1 MLSNGRVDA
10 MASLSKRFVLMFV
23 DRTLGGSQLAE
34 RNEPRRTERVQL
46 RADIDFR
53 RPGDH
58 RYRVNIL
65 DFSPEGCRME
75 VPVSV
80 VSGDRIWISLPGI
93 ESIQAE
99 VCWVK
104 EWIVGVEFARPLY
117 PAVFELVRDRMKT
130 AK

>member
-1 MLSNGRVDA
+1 
-10 MASLSKRFVLMFV
+10 
-23 DRTLGGSQLAE
+23 
-34 RNEPRRTERVQL
+34 
-46 RADIDFR
+46 
-53 RPGDH
+53 
-58 RYRVNIL
+58 
-65 DFSPEGCRME
+65 ME

>member
-1 MLSNGRVDA
+1 LA
-10 MASLSKRFVLMFV
+10 YSKKPR
-23 DRTLGGSQLAE
+23 QAE
-34 RNEPRRTERVQL
+34 RVPL

-53 RPGDH
+53 RAGDH

-75 VPVSV
+75 LPVTV
-80 VSGDRIWISLPGI
+80 EVGDTIWISLPGI

-104 EWIVGVEFARPLY
+104 EWTVGVEFSRPLY
-117 PAVFELVRDRMKT
+117 PSVFDLVRGRMRS
-130 AK
+130 AE